1 MARAMKRI
9 VLTLFIACAV
19 IAPLLIPMTLIVVA
33 PVGERPLLVER
44 MAQGDTVT
52 LAHINSIYGE
62 PVEEVLKL
70 KRDTL
75 LLDEVRT
82 PSYGVKEYYRITEG
96 IRTIGYKKFR
106 FNNAHNAFTLAVK
119 GRRVEAV
126 ASHPDVSIS
135 VQIARRP
142 LVRYLWWLVASR

>member
-1 MARAMKRI
+1 MKRI
-9 VLTLFIACAV
+9 VLKLFIACAV
-19 IAPLLIPMTLIVVA
+19 IAPLLFPMTLIVVT
-33 PVGERPLLVER
+33 PVGLRPLLVQR
-44 MAQGDTVT
+44 MAQDDTVT
-52 LAHINSIYGE
+52 LAHINSIYRE

-70 KRDTL
+70 KGDTL

-82 PSYGVKEYYRITEG
+82 SSYGVKEYYRITEG
-96 IRTIGYKKFR
+96 IRKIGYKQFR

-126 ASHPDVSIS
+126 ASHPDVAIS

-142 LVRYLWWLVASR
+142 LVRYLWWIVASR